1 MKEKKLNTLL
11 VSVYPKYC
19 TSFFWKCL
27 SIREENKFT
36 VIFCVPKLLCNFF
49 FLKKFIYKRRNEI
62 NLGFAV
68 FIISS
73 IHSFF
78 FIKPLKQNNKKKE
91 MAIMFKVLL
100 SAKNIISLLKKK
112 NYLHV
117 PAFAYTIIPI
127 YMEYEY
133 IYTWTI

>member
-1 MKEKKLNTLL
+1 MYLN
-11 VSVYPKYC
+11 YC
-19 TSFFWKCL
+19 A
-27 SIREENKFT
+27 I
-36 VIFCVPKLLCNFF
+36 FF

-78 FIKPLKQNNKKKE
+78 FFLLNHLNKTIKKRDGNN
-91 MAIMFKVLL
+91 VQGLL

-133 IYTWTI
+133 IYT